1 MGRPTYVCATRTLF
15 SLVLW
20 VDQRMYAQ
28 PEHFFL
34 LLRYWNEPIDGR
46 NLDII
51 SMINEYMTSQ
61 SFSNLVYDQLQSHQ
75 YYFYLVG
82 DELFDNA
89 IGRPHRLLHY
99 YKNWDS
105 IGGIFY
111 YSLVIGVLKT
121 RMYR

>member
-1 MGRPTYVCATRTLF
+1 MRNELCLP
-15 SLVLW
+15 
-20 VDQRMYAQ
+20 
-28 PEHFFL
+28 
-34 LLRYWNEPIDGR
+34 RYWNEPIDGR
-46 NLDII
+46 NLEII

-89 IGRPHRLLHY
+89 IGRSHRLLY
-99 YKNWDS
+99 YCKNWDS
-105 IGGIFY
+105 ISGIFY